1 MGVVPR
7 RRFRTRSSDH
17 WGFDPRVSVCTDRWV
32 FSPVVPARCR
42 LRSVCALSVP
52 IASRSVHYDRSV
64 VARVPER
71 ARFPGPSTSGGSG
84 TRPPLVDAGTLR
96 PLSSACCRPPLA
108 RVLTLIAF
116 KLTSVA
122 ISCLGLSVSYARG
135 SRLWCWDCALSQ
147 RERQL
152 PSTATG

>member
-1 MGVVPR
+1 MQSGR
-7 RRFRTRSSDH
+7 H
-17 WGFDPRVSVCTDRWV
+17 LW
-32 FSPVVPARCR
+32 FSKMPDWQQC
-42 LRSVCALSVP
+42 
-52 IASRSVHYDRSV
+52 
-64 VARVPER
+64 
-71 ARFPGPSTSGGSG
+71 
-84 TRPPLVDAGTLR
+84 
-96 PLSSACCRPPLA
+96 SACCRPPLA

-122 ISCLGLSVSYARG
+122 ISSLGLSVSYARD